1 MNRKNISARHKSEN
15 DYCVFMWSIYKLLCI
30 YMVYKSV
37 TAENS
42 KYTRYF
48 DMKHDNPPV
57 SIWRKKTLRCVMIYI
72 KKEIRILLLKR
83 EIRISASKVTHEH
96 SIRVKLRI

>member
-1 MNRKNISARHKSEN
+1 
-15 DYCVFMWSIYKLLCI
+15 
-30 YMVYKSV
+30 MVYKSV

-57 SIWRKKTLRCVMIYI
+57 SIWRKKNLAMCYDLYKKRNTNIII
-72 KKEIRILLLKR
+72 KKRNTNIG
-83 EIRISASKVTHEH
+83 
-96 SIRVKLRI
+96 VKSSTRT